1 MKPGR
6 ETPDNG
12 ADGGSG
18 LWVRGFGFGGSRLG
32 ARGSGNGKYA
42 DLASSVILNVAQFST
57 RKLTVSFSPLRI
69 GRHCRCV
76 PREAWMHQAR
86 TPLNAGKLAIG

>member
-18 LWVRGFGFGGSRLG
+18 LWVRGFGVRGFA
-32 ARGSGNGKYA
+32 ARGSGFGKREVRR
-42 DLASSVILNVAQFST
+42 SCQFGNSQRRTILDT
-57 RKLTVSFSPLRI
+57 
-69 GRHCRCV
+69 
-76 PREAWMHQAR
+76 
-86 TPLNAGKLAIG
+86 